1 MTTIFMLLL
10 LLFTY
15 IAQCRCLSLYVL
27 HAADQLVAAAF
38 AAVVVVFAVV
48 VIVVPVVAFGQ

>member
-1 MTTIFMLLL
+1 MLLL

>member
-1 MTTIFMLLL
+1 MLLL

-27 HAADQLVAAAF
+27 HAADQLVAAASL
-38 AAVVVVFAVV
+38 VVAGVV